1 MAGEGG
7 EKYFF
12 IRGVG
17 EMGSD
22 GEERGLQGGCWQK
35 EGDGRFGGF
44 FFREKRKKTGQHM
57 HWVFSGQH
65 MQWRRFW
72 GQHMH

>member
-57 HWVFSGQH
+57 
-65 MQWRRFW
+65 QWRRFW
-72 GQHMH
+72 GKHMH